1 VLRDTA
7 RRKAYDDE
15 LSRQRPPGPNRAWS
29 PPMPGAG
36 TATSSGSP
44 RSAKS
49 STEDLPDLE
58 PDEVPVGPVQHTV
71 LRFAPVV
78 VLAVVLLV
86 ILIVSAYASSDR
98 EDPPLLT
105 TERAPV
111 GSCVEVAPLPSDP
124 DEAASARPE
133 LVEVDCRRPGVSRV
147 VAKVSINRPCPTGS
161 TAFPVAEENL
171 SVCLQ

>member
-1 VLRDTA
+1 V
-7 RRKAYDDE
+7 
-15 LSRQRPPGPNRAWS
+15 PGAT
-29 PPMPGAG
+29 PGAG
-36 TATSSGSP
+36 AASP
-44 RSAKS
+44 RSP
-49 STEDLPDLE
+49 TDDLPDLE
-58 PDEVPVGPVQHTV
+58 PDEVAVGPVQHTV

-78 VLAVVLLV
+78 VLAVVLLF

-98 EDPPLLT
+98 DDPPLVT

-111 GSCVEVAPLPSDP
+111 GSCVEVAPLPTDP

-133 LVEVDCRRPGVSRV
+133 LIEVDCNRPGVSRV
-147 VAKVSINRPCPTGS
+147 VAKVSINRPCPTGT